1 MTTAFLV
8 RKRLRPARQPRPFM
22 RAPSTGPSSSP
33 PSPGRAASP
42 PPWPSAWPPPSSST
56 PSSCAP
62 SSSRPSST
70 YPAARTGG
78 CPAGW
83 TESSRPCPS
92 NPPPNRL
99 PRPARHPPARSRTA
113 RQPSSGPP
121 ADPPAQHH
129 QQGRAA
135 DSGTHPCHQ
144 VTRVARGRAATAS
157 RAGSRRVTW
166 QLAVQNGLACPGY
179 RAELARQGPAQLP
192 PLGRAGP
199 EKRCLAL
206 RECQPPAGPAP
217 PHRPSSVEERQQ

>member
-1 MTTAFLV
+1 MSTAPSPSTFAS
-8 RKRLRPARQPRPFM
+8 RRTLRPSVVNASLSPSAESVTLESPAAISRDAGAINASSIVWRMRARWSSLIPPLILPPPPPPPHPPPPPPRP
-22 RAPSTGPSSSP
+22 
-33 PSPGRAASP
+33 
-42 PPWPSAWPPPSSST
+42 
-56 PSSCAP
+56 
-62 SSSRPSST
+62 
-70 YPAARTGG
+70 
-78 CPAGW
+78 
-83 TESSRPCPS
+83 
-92 NPPPNRL
+92 
-99 PRPARHPPARSRTA
+99 PPARSRTA

-135 DSGTHPCHQ
+135 DSGTPPCRQ

-179 RAELARQGPAQLP
+179 RAELARQGPARLP